1 MAESIA
7 LLARE
12 DQDVWITNPKAGC
25 TMEMLAKDFMVL
37 PVAEQLI
44 ERYGD
49 DLVCV
54 SYMNTSGRLKA
65 LAGKTGGAVCT
76 SSNAHKVVEWARRN
90 GQKVLFVPDEH
101 LGRNTAARLGMDLSK
116 VVRLASA
123 EETRGAFPVDDAH
136 VEGGLAALDA
146 AEMIL
151 WGSYCGVHTVFTEGH
166 VRWWQERDW
175 TVLVH
180 PESKLEVVEAADGSG
195 STAYLWKA
203 VEEATPG
210 SKLVIGT
217 EGHFVTNARELG
229 KQRGVEVMHLAD
241 IPDPGFG
248 TSGCGCATMSRNDP
262 PHLAGMLDLLRKGQ
276 APDANRVM
284 AGDSVN
290 ELTGER
296 DRLESDERA
305 ELVTHA
311 RKALERM
318 IEIKEITS
326 LVSLKKR
333 PQLRRQ
339 QFFWCAADRR
349 FIPSSRVGDG
359 VVDCCDGADETMR
372 KEPPTGPRLM
382 PRCPASHDEVTT
394 FQKGAARRRE
404 RFGGRTISDALAG
417 QCVEKTLVPFT
428 YVLCFGS
435 RAEQREGGERRSLGD
450 ARAFDAVSRTWR
462 HEGGDACP
470 GDVARSATV
479 EIECSAGLCGNQISG
494 ASRHRREPSS
504 LVDLHTGAGPADY
517 EILAV
522 DEVSMCVYHIRVA
535 SPAGCD
541 ETRREELGPRLAA
554 VEADGSPRIVNGWLL
569 TRGERGE
576 GMWYHVGTAATQLF
590 APEGWF

>member
-1 MAESIA
+1 MNTRPTTSGLALRPELPLCQTDLPLDWYSEEFKPYAEEFLALPDRLPGTVLPWLDSYVRPAQEHFGDSLLLLAHFYMGGEIVKLVERYDGAIADSYALAVKASRQPEKKVIVESAVHFMAESIA
-7 LLARE
+7 LLANE

-25 TMEMLAKDFMVL
+25 TMEMLAKDYMVL

-65 LAGKTGGAVCT
+65 LAGRTGGAVCT
-76 SSNAHKVVEWARRN
+76 SSNAHLIVEWARRN

-136 VEGGLAALDA
+136 VEGGLAALDS

-262 PHLAGMLDLLRKGQ
+262 PHLAGMLDLLRKGE

-296 DRLESDERA
+296 DRLEPDERS
-305 ELVTHA
+305 ELITHA
-311 RKALERM
+311 RSALERM
-318 IEIKEITS
+318 IE
-326 LVSLKKR
+326 
-333 PQLRRQ
+333 
-339 QFFWCAADRR
+339 
-349 FIPSSRVGDG
+349 
-359 VVDCCDGADETMR
+359 
-372 KEPPTGPRLM
+372 
-382 PRCPASHDEVTT
+382 VT
-394 FQKGAARRRE
+394 E
-404 RFGGRTISDALAG
+404 
-417 QCVEKTLVPFT
+417 
-428 YVLCFGS
+428 
-435 RAEQREGGERRSLGD
+435 
-450 ARAFDAVSRTWR
+450 
-462 HEGGDACP
+462 
-470 GDVARSATV
+470 
-479 EIECSAGLCGNQISG
+479 
-494 ASRHRREPSS
+494 
-504 LVDLHTGAGPADY
+504 
-517 EILAV
+517 
-522 DEVSMCVYHIRVA
+522 
-535 SPAGCD
+535 PAG
-541 ETRREELGPRLAA
+541 A
-554 VEADGSPRIVNGWLL
+554 
-569 TRGERGE
+569 
-576 GMWYHVGTAATQLF
+576 
-590 APEGWF
+590 